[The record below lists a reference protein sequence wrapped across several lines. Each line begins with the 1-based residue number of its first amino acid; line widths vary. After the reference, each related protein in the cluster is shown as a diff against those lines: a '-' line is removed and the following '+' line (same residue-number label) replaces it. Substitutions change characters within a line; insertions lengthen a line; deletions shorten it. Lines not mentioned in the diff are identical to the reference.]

1 MLLLVLANPRQ
12 QRIRTKFVA
21 VDLVQIRKLAEQRED
36 ENFRF
41 RRFLKTECNLEPNKL
56 DQRVFET
63 TRRVWA
69 GIDCT
74 TCAHCC
80 RELTPTFSEEEVDRV
95 AHRLGMQRQEFIQ
108 AYLKRSD
115 DDSDNPWQTRS
126 TPCPFLKDNLCSI
139 YEDRPDDCSAYPYLY
154 KPSFATRTLGMV
166 ERTFTCPIVYE
177 VMEDLKKSLGFP
189 RKTKSGMTGEVRN
202 PRR

>member
-1 MLLLVLANPRQ
+1 
-12 QRIRTKFVA
+12 VA
-21 VDLVQIRKLAEQRED
+21 IDLVQIRKLAEKRED
-36 ENFRF
+36 ENFSF
-41 RRFLKTECNLEPNKL
+41 RRFLKTECNLEPNKV
-56 DQRVFET
+56 DERVFEI
-63 TRRVWA
+63 TRSVWA

-74 TCAHCC
+74 TCANCC

-95 AHRLGMQRQEFIQ
+95 AHRLGMQRPEFIQ

-139 YEDRPDDCSAYPYLY
+139 YEDRPGECSGYPYLY
-154 KPSFATRTLGMV
+154 KPGFVFRTLGMV
-166 ERTFTCPIVYE
+166 ERTLTCPIVYE
-177 VMEDLKKSLGFP
+177 VVEELKKSLGFP
-189 RKTKSGMTGEVRN
+189 RKARSRMTSAVRN